1 MGGPVPLFSPTQRP
15 DEPVTAGA
23 PFGPGDGP
31 PTNMGY
37 SQANAA
43 DMQKLKDYLP
53 DLEAALGL
61 SNVPSTFRMLVNYLR
76 NA

>member
-1 MGGPVPLFSPTQRP
+1 
-15 DEPVTAGA
+15 
-23 PFGPGDGP
+23 
-31 PTNMGY
+31 MGY